1 MTAESARSWIEE
13 DGESEVVELKSKF
26 EDRLTAEENSAID
39 LLAQH
44 TLIMKQLENL
54 TKDADTQRDEISR

>member
-1 MTAESARSWIEE
+1 VTAESARSWIEE

-26 EDRLTAEENSAID
+26 EDRLHAEENSAID

-54 TKDADTQRDEISR
+54 TKDADTQRDEITR